1 MKKTFKRLSALLA
14 TAAMAVS
21 CGTMSLSAEETSAVI
36 NLSDSVA
43 VAGKYV
49 TVDLTLESG
58 NRCAG
63 YNLDIEFDSELKLE
77 RIEGVV
83 TSCVVD
89 NVVTL
94 VNFTGTHFQDGKVMS
109 TLTFEVPQ
117 NAEEGTVYDV
127 RVSRIGNLCNGNIGE
142 FDNVEINDSAI
153 TVLEAAKPVTRHMVY
168 IEEKGNTN
176 AEVALR
182 GDVNGDGNV
191 DLYDAIMVTKK
202 MMSMENLNK
211 KQEFFA
217 NVNEDQ
223 STDLY
228 DAISICRYNMSADKE
243 NAWGEIISK

>member
-109 TLTFEVPQ
+109 TLTFEVPE
-117 NAEEGTVYDV
+117 NAEEIGRASCRE
-127 RVSRIGNLCNGNIGE
+127 RV
-142 FDNVEINDSAI
+142 
-153 TVLEAAKPVTRHMVY
+153 
-168 IEEKGNTN
+168 
-176 AEVALR
+176 
-182 GDVNGDGNV
+182 
-191 DLYDAIMVTKK
+191 
-202 MMSMENLNK
+202 
-211 KQEFFA
+211 
-217 NVNEDQ
+217 
-223 STDLY
+223 
-228 DAISICRYNMSADKE
+228 
-243 NAWGEIISK
+243 

>member
-1 MKKTFKRLSALLA
+1 
-14 TAAMAVS
+14 
-21 CGTMSLSAEETSAVI
+21 
-36 NLSDSVA
+36 
-43 VAGKYV
+43 
-49 TVDLTLESG
+49 
-58 NRCAG
+58 
-63 YNLDIEFDSELKLE
+63 
-77 RIEGVV
+77 
-83 TSCVVD
+83 
-89 NVVTL
+89 
-94 VNFTGTHFQDGKVMS
+94 
-109 TLTFEVPQ
+109 
-117 NAEEGTVYDV
+117 
-127 RVSRIGNLCNGNIGE
+127 
-142 FDNVEINDSAI
+142 
-153 TVLEAAKPVTRHMVY
+153 MVY

-223 STDLY
+223 ATDLY